1 MLNNTNNPLVTVVI
15 QSYNRIKFLEQALK
29 SVFNQT
35 FEDYEVVVINDGS
48 TDGDYSNHDY
58 IDKIHQINLKTN
70 QKIYMDL
77 DLVLFEIMEIFNQ
90 IQNILHF

>member
-1 MLNNTNNPLVTVVI
+1 M
-15 QSYNRIKFLEQALK
+15 
-29 SVFNQT
+29 FNQT

-58 IDKIHQINLKTN
+58 IDKIHQINLETN

-77 DLVLFEIMEIFNQ
+77 DLVLFEILEISNQ
-90 IQNILHF
+90 IQNISHF